1 VLIILAFGPA
11 NGGLA
16 TLAAVAGDHPKQVG
30 SAACINKKRQG
41 FDREVVAAI
50 EAGIRCHV
58 EQSEYMILESSFLTV
73 PFSAPLL

>member
-1 VLIILAFGPA
+1 VS
-11 NGGLA
+11 
-16 TLAAVAGDHPKQVG
+16 
-30 SAACINKKRQG
+30 SAACINKKSQR

-73 PFSAPLL
+73 PFSAPPAVTVSREAYLDRKTGGG